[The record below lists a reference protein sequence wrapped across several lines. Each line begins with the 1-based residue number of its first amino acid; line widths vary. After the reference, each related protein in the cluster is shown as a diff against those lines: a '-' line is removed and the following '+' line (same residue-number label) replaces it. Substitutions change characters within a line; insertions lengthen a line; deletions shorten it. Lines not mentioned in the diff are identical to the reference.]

1 MTRGKKSAFT
11 LIEVVLASAIF
22 ATALVVLTSAFV
34 NALTAMRN
42 MRRDAGDDVIF
53 RYVSSLVTTVPDL
66 DNFKGGEELDL
77 PDDAKVSWT
86 AEVEQ
91 TAVADLFKVELT
103 ITLKKPDSVEPVVR
117 VESLYLLRP
126 TWSDSDDRDKIIS
139 DAKTALNTS
148 RGTIQ

>member
-1 MTRGKKSAFT
+1 MKRGKKSAFT

-22 ATALVVLTSAFV
+22 ATALVVLTGAFT
-34 NALTAMRN
+34 NALTAMHN
-42 MRRDAGDDVIF
+42 MHRDAGDEVIF

-66 DNFKGGEELDL
+66 DNFKEGEELDL

-86 AEVEQ
+86 AVVEQ

-103 ITLKKPDSVEPVVR
+103 ITLRKAGADEPLVR
-117 VESLYLLRP
+117 VEHLYLLRP

-139 DAKTALNTS
+139 DAKTALNTE